1 MKAGVKVYVEYL
13 PGEKHATKEADVSE
27 SPDTFKDAGYL
38 LTDTDL
44 VIDIDDL
51 DQYQIEQMIDRF
63 DITTQVVWTTR
74 GAHLYFKKPTGFRG
88 AKSLTALGCSVEYKH
103 IKNTKSITV
112 KQNGQGRKV
121 DNKGIRETLPEFL
134 RPLRKAE
141 NLLGLDEGD
150 GRNQKLFKHRMAIGN
165 MNDWQLICTYINEVL
180 FATPLPDSEM
190 DQITRDV
197 VVEAVKDAEP
207 LIADTVMREKRVV
220 KYAKQLYFYD
230 EGEYISDEDKLIRIV
245 FNYCKGQKTKYVKE
259 VIDQMSGRAPL
270 VSDNKTFD
278 IRFKNGILRDGE
290 FIEVDYTDF
299 TPYSIPIEVD
309 FDARPVQE
317 VDNYLNHLTEYD
329 ECYKLRLMEILG
341 HCLIVDKEFKRLM
354 GKFFI
359 FVGDGGNGKGTL
371 LTVIRAILNSKNCT
385 GLSIANMTDERYVN
399 VLSGKLANLGD
410 DIQDQPIDHAQMKM
424 LKNISTCDG
433 VEIRKLYANA
443 QSVELTPTLIFTS
456 NHVIKSFEKGDSYK
470 RRVDWLPMY
479 GKPKKK
485 DPKFITNLTTAQAL
499 KYWIK
504 LIIEGYIRLYKNQK
518 FTESEKVEQFN
529 EQYHRENNSAIEF
542 INDLKKEDIVGK
554 KSPEIYLEYE
564 TWAEENG
571 VNVQSKKLVKDTI
584 CAIHRLEI
592 KAKKINGKTCKVYQ
606 KIIDKKVTQ

>member
-1 MKAGVKVYVEYL
+1 MYVEYL
-13 PGEKHATKEADVSE
+13 PGEKHATKDADVSE
-27 SPDTFKDAGYL
+27 SLDTFKDAGYL

-112 KQNGQGRKV
+112 KQNGQARKV

-150 GRNQKLFKHRMAIGN
+150 GRNQKLFKHRMTIGN

-220 KYAKQLYFYD
+220 KYAKQLYFYND
-230 EGEYISDEDKLIRIV
+230 GEYISDEDKLIRIV

-270 VSDNKTFD
+270 VPDNKTFD
-278 IRFKNGILRDGE
+278 IRLKNGILRDGE

-309 FDARPVQE
+309 FDARSVQK
-317 VDNYLNHLTEYD
+317 VDDYLDHLTDHD

-371 LTVIRAILNSKNCT
+371 LTVIRAILNSKNCA
-385 GLSIANMTDERYVN
+385 GLSIANMTDERYLN

-410 DIQDQPIDHAQMKM
+410 DIQDQPINNEQMKL
-424 LKNISTCDG
+424 LKNISTCDF
-433 VEIRKLYANA
+433 VEIRKLYTNAN
-443 QSVELTPTLIFTS
+443 SVELTPTLIFTS
-456 NHVIKSFEKGDSYK
+456 NHVIKSFEKGGSYK

-485 DPKFITNLTTAQAL
+485 DPRFITNLTTDEAL

-504 LIIEGYIRLYKNQK
+504 MIVEGYMRLYKNQK
-518 FTESEKVEQFN
+518 FTESDKVKQFN
-529 EQYHRENNSAIEF
+529 DQYHIDNNSAIEF
-542 INDLKKEDIVGK
+542 INDLKKEDIIGK
-554 KSPEIYLEYE
+554 KSPEIYQEYE

-584 CAIHRLEI
+584 YAIYGLEI

-606 KIIDKKVTQ
+606 EIPDKKVNQ